1 MVRAARTDR
10 AGAEPGP
17 SPFPPPS
24 SRVTTTIRRELPEDV
39 AGVRD
44 LMIEVWGRASE
55 AALLDRLRARGD
67 VFSFVALADRRV
79 VGHVIFNPVEVVG
92 APRGLRALA
101 VGLLAVLPQW
111 RSQGIGSRLVR
122 HALDESRRLRS
133 GPVFVLGPAGF
144 YGRLGFV
151 PAVPLG
157 IRCRWRV
164 PDEIFSVLELEEG
177 ELARAKGVVRYPRE
191 FSSA

>member
-1 MVRAARTDR
+1 M
-10 AGAEPGP
+10 
-17 SPFPPPS
+17 
-24 SRVTTTIRRELPEDV
+24 TTTIRRELPEDV
-39 AGVRD
+39 PGVRD
-44 LMIEVWGRASE
+44 LMVEVWGRASE
-55 AALLDRLRARGD
+55 ATLLDRLRARGD
-67 VFSFVALADRRV
+67 VISFVAVAPADGRV

-92 APRGLRALA
+92 APRELRALA
-101 VGLLAVLPQW
+101 VGLLAVSERC

-157 IRCRWRV
+157 FRCRWRV

-177 ELARAKGVVRYPRE
+177 ELARAKGVVRYPPE
-191 FSSA
+191 FSAA